1 MERLKSNDFQK
12 FFKKAIP
19 SIPVRPVCVFL
30 LLYNPEELSE
40 KISGWRRKLK
50 NIFQLFCVPLR
61 SQSKEKKSAECA
73 ASTERDAAGRPPMRF
88 ILCGPNESLPSH
100 WSASLDTVPSRKAD
114 GSSLACWLPTC
125 GRSFFSLLCDPS
137 DVCKRAAR
145 ATKRSRAP
153 LTRKRVAGR
162 RASSAHNCLRLVV
175 CVLFCFPV
183 SYRFVLFPII
193 VSLQSE

>member
-1 MERLKSNDFQK
+1 MISKSFLKRQFHLSRYAQFV
-12 FFKKAIP
+12 FFFFFIIRKNYPRKYPDEEENWKIF
-19 SIPVRPVCVFL
+19 SSSFVFL
-30 LLYNPEELSE
+30 FDHN
-40 KISGWRRKLK
+40 RKK
-50 NIFQLFCVPLR
+50 
-61 SQSKEKKSAECA
+61 KKSAECA

-125 GRSFFSLLCDPS
+125 GRSFLSLLCDPS

-183 SYRFVLFPII
+183 SYRFVLFQII